1 MSELKKRYIISLPPE
16 TEALISEIQEAIRKA
31 LPAGL
36 EELKVSKSLAVE
48 TAIKKYVES
57 LK

>member
-1 MSELKKRYIISLPPE
+1 MSEAKKRYIISLPLE
-16 TEALISEIQEAIRKA
+16 TEALISEIQEAIRKT

-48 TAIKKYVES
+48 TAIKKYVEK
-57 LK
+57 L